1 MISDK
6 HNPYSNKY
14 LMSNVSKYIEIG
26 GSQRYNK
33 YRNEARIS
41 PFEN

>member
-6 HNPYSNKY
+6 HNPYSIIY
-14 LMSNVSKYIEIG
+14 LMSNVSKYKDVG

-33 YRNEARIS
+33 YRNEARKS